1 MFCTASNYWLHK
13 ADCNGLK
20 GPQPHWAAMRCYFE
34 HWPRQRHAKATK
46 AATAM
51 SDSGK
56 HHDKNFT
63 NQFEPWE
70 QSWQPSCVAIS
81 KWHCLKIEKKIQRSI
96 IIFSHFTHW
105 TALPVWYPPF
115 SNPNC
120 LDWLPHG
127 ITSPS
132 APPRWKDCKA
142 PRDKVPHVFE
152 FGFGRIGCVPS
163 KFHMGFQDL
172 YPCVIINITTMRFK
186 EMGSIGPI

>member
-1 MFCTASNYWLHK
+1 
-13 ADCNGLK
+13 
-20 GPQPHWAAMRCYFE
+20 MRCYFE

-81 KWHCLKIEKKIQRSI
+81 KWHCLKIEKN
-96 IIFSHFTHW
+96 
-105 TALPVWYPPF
+105 PVVYHKFLTFYPL
-115 SNPNC
+115 NC
-120 LDWLPHG
+120 TGLVSPVFRPQLLGLVHG

-152 FGFGRIGCVPS
+152 FGFGRIGYVPS

-172 YPCVIINITTMRFK
+172 YPWNLLIIISLILVSPPCVSK
-186 EMGSIGPI
+186 KWDLSDLSIHSLAKI